1 MKKQEKIDL
10 IKSTIGQAQIVRF
23 YFKYDQYYH
32 YYYPNAVNEKF
43 ILGQEEYDFQLDGY
57 HIRKISDIRKVEV
70 KDNLCGKIN
79 VWNGV
84 ANCVSNPEID
94 ISSWYNI
101 FSSELLRNRFII
113 VEDENNGLFA
123 IGFIK
128 KVCRHHV
135 CFESFDADGKWD
147 DSPLIIPYSSI
158 THVAWNTRY
167 TDNWFN
173 YLVQHGQS
181 IKWEE

>member
-1 MKKQEKIDL
+1 MKKQDKIDI

-23 YFKYDQYYH
+23 YFKYDQNYY

-57 HIRKISDIRKVEV
+57 HVRKISDIRKVEV
-70 KDNLCGKIN
+70 KDDLCGKIN

-94 ISSWYNI
+94 ISSWYTI
-101 FSSELLRNRFII
+101 FSSELLRKRFII
-113 VEDENNGLFA
+113 VEDENNGQFA
-123 IGFIK
+123 IGLIK

-135 CFESFDADGKWD
+135 CFERFGADGKWD